1 MDSKDS
7 VLSVYLSNLHVL
19 SKLEIN
25 DRLDTTTLYYAI
37 QNSYL
42 TPLHRYLDHSSR
54 KSDLLRISHDIK
66 TLIILSSNLDL
77 THQKSIYIS
86 LIEALPGLDNLC
98 GTYYDDRVTRS
109 YLVDL
114 IQYIKD
120 QISVLKDMLEKLG
133 VDITHDHR
141 RKYT

>member
-7 VLSVYLSNLHVL
+7 VLSVYLYNLNVL
-19 SKLEIN
+19 SKLEVN

-42 TPLHRYLDHSSR
+42 TPLHRYIDHSSR

-66 TLIILSSNLDL
+66 TLFILSNNLDL

-86 LIEALPGLDNLC
+86 LIETLPGLDNLC
-98 GTYYDDRVTRS
+98 GTYYGDRVTRS

-120 QISVLKDMLEKLG
+120 QISVLKDMLAKLG
-133 VDITHDHR
+133 VDITHDQR